1 MRGRYVHKL
10 RRDATERRHL
20 WRNQVTSLIKHER
33 IKTTL
38 PKAQAL
44 VRLVDDM
51 ITHAKRGTLAD
62 YRRASAFIQEP
73 AMVRK
78 AFTELADR
86 YKFRPGGY
94 TRIIRT
100 FNRRVDHAPM
110 AYIEF
115 VDRVGELR
123 PPRPVSYLSALQQK
137 LVPEPLSPI
146 VTARDLHVASMISPS
161 TSNRVA
167 LHRPHFRRLQ
177 PDHLTYYPD
186 FTRRKTNI
194 PAYLRDYQRN
204 RAAINRLQEKHAA
217 RKAASA
223 AADVI
228 APESQAA
235 AVQEAKQ
242 QATDALV

>member
-20 WRNQVTSLIKHER
+20 WRNQITSLFKHER

-44 VRLVDDM
+44 VRIADEM
-51 ITHAKRGTLAD
+51 ITYAKRGTLAD

-73 AMVRK
+73 AIVRK
-78 AFTELADR
+78 TFTEFAER

-94 TRIIRT
+94 TRIVKT

-110 AYIEF
+110 AYIEL
-115 VDRVGELR
+115 VDRVEEFR
-123 PPRPVSYLSALQQK
+123 PARPVSYLTALEQK

-146 VTARDLHVASMISPS
+146 VSARDLHVASSISPS

-167 LHRPHFRRLQ
+167 LHRPHFRRIQ

-186 FTRRKTNI
+186 FTRRTKHI
-194 PAYLRDYQRN
+194 PAYLKDYQKNLSNIQKLDARRN
-204 RAAINRLQEKHAA
+204 QKN
-217 RKAASA
+217 AASIQE
-223 AADVI
+223 VKK
-228 APESQAA
+228 QA
-235 AVQEAKQ
+235 E
-242 QATDALV
+242 DALV